1 MAIRQ
6 IANVPVPGQFSND
19 SAGGNYGD
27 NEDDEEEDNEP
38 FENGEA
44 LERAVLIAPG
54 NQRM

>member
-19 SAGGNYGD
+19 SAGVNYGD
-27 NEDDEEEDNEP
+27 NEEDEEEDNER